1 MLFLI
6 NNYKS
11 IIKSSKSVENL
22 IFHHELFGNLDNFLV
37 SIMFFVCD
45 IIAECTS

>member
-1 MLFLI
+1 MFEGNTSRLHGV
-6 NNYKS
+6 
-11 IIKSSKSVENL
+11 VENL